1 MGFSF
6 HLTVTIPSRVLG
18 RVRNVAASPGRSRLE
33 VAKRR
38 EMRWNFILG
47 GYLLGLSKED
57 IRVRL
62 VGIRLSKLV
71 G

>member
-6 HLTVTIPSRVLG
+6 HLTVTIPSRVPG
-18 RVRNVAASPGRSRLE
+18 RVRSVAASPRRSRLK

-38 EMRWNFILG
+38 EMSWNFILG
-47 GYLLGLSKED
+47 GYLLGLSKDD
-57 IRVRL
+57 IRLRL
-62 VGIRLSKLV
+62 VGIRLSKSV